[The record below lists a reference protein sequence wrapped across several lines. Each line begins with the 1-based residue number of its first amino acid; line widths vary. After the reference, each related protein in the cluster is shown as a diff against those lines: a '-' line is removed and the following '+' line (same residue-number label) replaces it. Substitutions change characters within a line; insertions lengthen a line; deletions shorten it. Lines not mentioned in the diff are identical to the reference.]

1 MMNIICKMVKAYD
14 EYQESKKNF
23 DAQLKSLARS
33 MDRNES
39 YINENNELVVPHYE
53 DLRA

>member
-14 EYQESKKNF
+14 EYQESKRNF
-23 DAQLKSLARS
+23 DARLRSLARS

-39 YINENNELVVPHYE
+39 YINKDNELVVPNYE